1 MCIKSSSS
9 KMHVEHL
16 ILELPLKAKGVR
28 KRQDVLTLSNLD
40 VRNRIVAKPRN
51 N

>member
-1 MCIKSSSS
+1 
-9 KMHVEHL
+9 MHVKHL

-28 KRQDVLTLSNLD
+28 KRQDLSTLSNLD
-40 VRNRIVAKPRN
+40 VGNRIVAKPRN